1 MPEQEDDSRL
11 RLRVHAAYSWIG
23 GERSTSC
30 AEESRST
37 TFSRCKRKRRRN
49 SSTGKVIQPLLV
61 AVSGV
66 SPAEGDVAVVKSDQS
81 VVGNGDTMGVGAAP
95 QTSLSSIDKPD
106 RARSREGNPRER
118 AGTANPRFFNPF
130 EFLDHTGSR
139 RTRSAS
145 ASPLNVDHQRF
156 HKPPFPPGIEAL
168 DGETSAPVVLSR
180 CVVSWRRRRR
190 THLFVAPDQGSRISL
205 DKSGGIR

>member
-1 MPEQEDDSRL
+1 VPEQEDDSRL

-95 QTSLSSIDKPD
+95 QTSFVEHSRSLTRDKPD
-106 RARSREGNPRER
+106 RARSRDGNPGER
-118 AGTANPRFFNPF
+118 GGTANPRFFNLL

-145 ASPLNVDHQRF
+145 ASPLNVDHQAVPQ
-156 HKPPFPPGIEAL
+156 PPDPAGL
-168 DGETSAPVVLSR
+168 
-180 CVVSWRRRRR
+180 
-190 THLFVAPDQGSRISL
+190 
-205 DKSGGIR
+205 